1 MCCYSVVPLIRLIA
15 AAQGAPL
22 PSLSGGFKLLLEA
35 EPQPTRL
42 CHTNHCQE
50 PHLTGAG
57 KYCDSSRLQELV
69 SGGVFN
75 HLKSANHKLE
85 VLVTNTCV
93 INVSF
98 HVNGSCAGPTLVL
111 CHTAGSRPNKF
122 KINLLTKISYFYLVL
137 LILSL
142 RQYLPIQSDRS

>member
-1 MCCYSVVPLIRLIA
+1 MLLFGSAPHQAHCCRTRGTATQPFRWIQA
-15 AAQGAPL
+15 AAGSRA
-22 PSLSGGFKLLLEA
+22 SVHEA
-35 EPQPTRL
+35 VS
-42 CHTNHCQE
+42 HSNHCQE

-98 HVNGSCAGPTLVL
+98 RVNGSCAGPTLVL

-137 LILSL
+137 LIFSL